1 MKKLLALGGVAVIA
15 LLGLIWYQLHAP
27 ADAAPAPAP
36 RPQAAPAPEAPAARA
51 QGSGLAEAAAK
62 VAEETG
68 KPEKVDPASDA
79 FFYKFDDLQPAMLTR
94 NAASC
99 YSGGLGRVG
108 RNAKLKL
115 AFKDKIVNGEVTVTD
130 IKIVEST
137 ISDKALVDCFVREV
151 QNTKWH
157 DDSLPDWTQDD
168 ELVIRPERGMKKYT
182 KENMEYQGD
191 GPDFTGKVVKAQ

>member
-51 QGSGLAEAAAK
+51 QGSGLAQAAAK

-94 NAASC
+94 TAASC

-108 RNAKLKL
+108 RNAMLML
-115 AFKDKIVNGEVTVTD
+115 AF
-130 IKIVEST
+130 
-137 ISDKALVDCFVREV
+137 
-151 QNTKWH
+151 
-157 DDSLPDWTQDD
+157 
-168 ELVIRPERGMKKYT
+168 
-182 KENMEYQGD
+182 
-191 GPDFTGKVVKAQ
+191 

>member
-137 ISDKALVDCFVREV
+137 ISDQALVDCFVREV